1 MSEGN
6 EMSSNREIKRNQ
18 QPGDQKKR
26 SQKKVGEKEKKKTEK
41 QARKRL
47 PATGISKG
55 MAEARRAAEAEISA
69 SGSTLAA

>member
-1 MSEGN
+1 M
-6 EMSSNREIKRNQ
+6 
-18 QPGDQKKR
+18 
-26 SQKKVGEKEKKKTEK
+26 GEKEKKKTEK

-55 MAEARRAAEAEISA
+55 MAEARRAAEDEMSA